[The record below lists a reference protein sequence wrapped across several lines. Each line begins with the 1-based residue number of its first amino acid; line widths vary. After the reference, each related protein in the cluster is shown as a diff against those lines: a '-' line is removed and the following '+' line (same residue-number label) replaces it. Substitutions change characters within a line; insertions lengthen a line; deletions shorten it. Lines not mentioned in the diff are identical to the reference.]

1 MRDLPDSTR
10 SSSDSTQSGE
20 TGDVAEAFTGKD
32 FYQDLIDRANTVPL
46 TRLFKLYGVRVDEHN
61 TKTTCPFKHHKGG
74 RENTPSFYYYP
85 HTNSFCCYGCH
96 TGHKHAHGVEFVA
109 AYEGIKRMAAA
120 YKILD
125 QFGSEVDEDNIL
137 TREDFSEQLEIMVSL
152 SDTIREFRQKHTD
165 AAAFD
170 FIEDKCRVYDDL
182 NSKFKKLDNSA
193 LRRIVEEIKE
203 EISSY
208 TPCQTP

>member
-1 MRDLPDSTR
+1 MRTLPDTAR
-10 SSSDSTQSGE
+10 PTSDSETSGE
-20 TGDVAEAFTGKD
+20 TGDIAEAFTGKD
-32 FYQDLIDRANTVPL
+32 FYQDLIDKANTVPL
-46 TRLFKLYGVRVDEHN
+46 MRVFKMYGIRVNEYS
-61 TKTTCPFKHHKGG
+61 TKITCPFKHHKGG

-85 HTNSFCCYGCH
+85 QTNSFCCYGCH
-96 TGHKHAHGVEFVA
+96 TGGRHAHGVEFVA
-109 AYEGIKRMAAA
+109 AMEGINKMAAT

-125 QFGSEVDEDNIL
+125 LFGSEVDEDNIL
-137 TREDFSEQLEIMVSL
+137 TREDFSEQLEIMMSL
-152 SDTIREFRQKHTD
+152 SEAIREFRQNHTGPH
-165 AAAFD
+165 AFD

-182 NSKFKKLDNSA
+182 NSKFKKLDNEA